1 MGIIV
6 RYINAEHARLVTWIF
21 DTQIKLRGWRGEG
34 ETWRPFIYL
43 CNHTPNSRLQARS
56 ENADPMLFWY
66 LMCRIGR

>member
-1 MGIIV
+1 MGVIV
-6 RYINAEHARLVTWIF
+6 RCVNAEHAHLVTWIF
-21 DTQIKLRGWRGEG
+21 DTQINLGGRRGQGEMR
-34 ETWRPFIYL
+34 RPFIYL